1 MRRDGG
7 ALGGLMRDVNS
18 PPGAILARS
27 GAPDILCRMGLRRKL
42 LLAALMTACGTPDQQ
57 VATSTGITTVQPGE
71 SSAGSSSNSTGSSS
85 STGGTVENSTG
96 TSTGSTSEA
105 PLPDM
110 PGFDT
115 LGPVEGCGKIDIL
128 FVINDGG
135 DIATPVSKEESTYDA
150 LSIRNGTTAFLTA
163 MQEQASEYDL
173 QVMAVKGD
181 PLWEGT
187 NGPSGCCVPDKPCD
201 ELGPYPCDPPFGL
214 TNDCDYT
221 LGAGVRYPAGF
232 MASNRDC
239 ELAGGHRYL
248 TETQDDFAGTFDC
261 ILNVGQTGTQ
271 GQKYLAAMVQAVGP
285 TLNAPGGCNRGFLRP
300 DAMLVVVILTDF
312 ADTDSPGTP
321 EGLAASLIAAK
332 DGYAGGIVVVG
343 VLSTVAYENT
353 DYCGDLPDDR
363 TRKFVEG
370 FPKHVLGSLCA
381 PDIGVNL
388 VQAVDVI
395 QAACAEFAP
404 PG

>member
-1 MRRDGG
+1 MG
-7 ALGGLMRDVNS
+7 
-18 PPGAILARS
+18 PRS
-27 GAPDILCRMGLRRKL
+27 KI
-42 LLAALMTACGTPDQQ
+42 LLAALLTACGAPEQQ
-57 VATSTGITTVQPGE
+57 VATTTGITTVQPGE
-71 SSAGSSSNSTGSSS
+71 SSAQSSDSTGSSNS
-85 STGGTVENSTG
+85 SGGTAESSTG

-105 PLPDM
+105 SLPDM
-110 PGFDT
+110 PSFET
-115 LGPVEGCGKIDIL
+115 LGPVKGCGKIDIL

-135 DIATPVSKEESTYDA
+135 RIDAPGFKEDEKYDA
-150 LSIRNGTTAFLTA
+150 LSIRNGTAAFLAA
-163 MQEQASEYDL
+163 MQEQAGEYDL
-173 QVMAVKGD
+173 QVMVVKGD
-181 PLWEGT
+181 RLWEGT
-187 NGPSGCCVPDKPCD
+187 NAPAHCCVPDKPCD

-248 TETQDDFAGTFDC
+248 TEAQDDFAGTFDC
-261 ILNVGQTGTQ
+261 ILNVGQTGTVA
-271 GQKYLAAMVQAVGP
+271 QKFLASMVQAIGP
-285 TLNAPGGCNRGFLRP
+285 TLNGPGGCNEGFLRP
-300 DAMLVVVILTDF
+300 DAMLVVVILTSSGDEH
-312 ADTDSPGTP
+312 SPGTP

-332 DGYAGGIVVVG
+332 HGYVGGIVVVG
-343 VLSTVAYENT
+343 ILGTVEYDPKA
-353 DYCGDLPDDR
+353 DPCADLPDDR

-370 FPKHVLGSLCA
+370 FPNHVLGSYCA

-395 QAACAEFAP
+395 QSACAEFIP

>member
-1 MRRDGG
+1 MD
-7 ALGGLMRDVNS
+7 
-18 PPGAILARS
+18 
-27 GAPDILCRMGLRRKL
+27 LRLKI
-42 LLAALMTACGTPDQQ
+42 LLAALLTGCGAPEQE

-71 SSAGSSSNSTGSSS
+71 SSGESSGSTGSASS
-85 STGGTVENSTG
+85 SGGAVESSTG

-105 PLPDM
+105 PPPDM
-110 PGFDT
+110 PGFET
-115 LGPVEGCGKIDIL
+115 LGPVKGCGKIDIL

-135 DIATPVSKEESTYDA
+135 DIEGPQPKKESTYDA

-173 QVMAVKGD
+173 QVMVVKGD
-181 PLWEGT
+181 PVWEGT
-187 NGPSGCCVPDKPCD
+187 NGPSNCCTPDAPCD
-201 ELGPYPCDPPFGL
+201 ELGPYPCDPPYGF

-221 LGAGVRYPAGF
+221 LGAGVRYPVGF

-239 ELAGGHRYL
+239 ELVSGHRYL
-248 TETQDDFAGTFDC
+248 TEAQDDFAGTFEC
-261 ILNVGQTGTQ
+261 ILNVGQTGSPV
-271 GQKYLAAMVQAVGP
+271 QKYLGAMVQAVGP
-285 TLNAPGGCNRGFLRP
+285 TLNAPGGCNAGFLRP
-300 DAMLVVVILTDF
+300 DAMLVVVIL
-312 ADTDSPGTP
+312 ADYQDTESPGTP

-343 VLSTVAYENT
+343 VLGTVDYQGD
-353 DYCGDLPDDR
+353 DYCWDGPDDR

-370 FPKHVLGSLCA
+370 FPNHVLGSYCA

-395 QAACAEFAP
+395 LGACAEFTP